1 MAVKK
6 LLLDDFFEEEQF
18 SLIGIHCT
26 IEDFRLAF
34 LINQVLDIRLKRNK
48 DDVHFS
54 KDNSVFALFD
64 FDEKQQHISYHLVAN
79 ICKVKHNQ
87 NQQLNSLFGD
97 ENFGSTTHFLL
108 PEYKK
113 VNYLLKIETD
123 LTFNKEKLILNKLL
137 KIPQVVTAYSIDVNT
152 LKTKNNLI
160 FN

>member
-6 LLLDDFFEEEQF
+6 ILLDDFFEEEQF

-34 LINQVLDIRLKRNK
+34 LINQVLDIYLKRNK

-54 KDNSVFALFD
+54 KDNSDFSLFD
-64 FDEKQQHISYHLVAN
+64 FDEKQQHTSYHLVAN

-87 NQQLNSLFGD
+87 NQQRNSLFGE
-97 ENFGSTTHFLL
+97 ENFSTTTHFLL

-123 LTFNKEKLILNKLL
+123 LTFNKEKLILSKLL